1 LTPTDSATVKL
12 TVNPVEVL
20 PMKSNNRWP
29 VEERRLI
36 RLTGYVIKFLC
47 IALFTAFI
55 LCLSASAMNEF
66 NIVEFIW
73 RLLQQLLPRFALL
86 ALCWVAIIA
95 VCESNR

>member
-1 LTPTDSATVKL
+1 
-12 TVNPVEVL
+12 
-20 PMKSNNRWP
+20 MKSNNRWP

-47 IALFTAFI
+47 VALFTAFI

-73 RLLQQLLPRFALL
+73 QLLKQLLPRFAVL
-86 ALCWVAIIA
+86 ALCWMAIVA

>member
-1 LTPTDSATVKL
+1 
-12 TVNPVEVL
+12 
-20 PMKSNNRWP
+20 MKSNNRWP

-66 NIVEFIW
+66 NTVEFIW
-73 RLLQQLLPRFALL
+73 RLLQQLLPPIRSTGALL
-86 ALCWVAIIA
+86 GGDHRCLRI
-95 VCESNR
+95 ESINRSTTSNPPGQPYPLGYG

>member
-1 LTPTDSATVKL
+1 M
-12 TVNPVEVL
+12 VNLLEVF

-47 IALFTAFI
+47 IGLFATFI
-55 LCLSASAMNEF
+55 IGLSASAMNEF
-66 NIVEFIW
+66 SIVELIGK
-73 RLLQQLLPRFALL
+73 LLQYLTPKIVIL
-86 ALCWVAIIA
+86 ALCWVAIVA